1 MIYFILFLFVVG
13 FIVYMSSRHTLSN
26 EMRNSLSPHEIEM
39 IDEELKNR
47 KYIGQIILIV
57 ACSITVVYMG

>member
-13 FIVYMSSRHTLSN
+13 FIVLMSSRHTISN
-26 EMRNSLSPHEIEM
+26 ELRTSLSPYEIEM

-47 KYIGQIILIV
+47 KYVGQIILIV

>member
-13 FIVYMSSRHTLSN
+13 FIVYMSSRHKISN
-26 EMRNSLSPHEIEM
+26 ELRTSLSPYEIEM

-47 KYIGQIILIV
+47 KYVGQIILIV